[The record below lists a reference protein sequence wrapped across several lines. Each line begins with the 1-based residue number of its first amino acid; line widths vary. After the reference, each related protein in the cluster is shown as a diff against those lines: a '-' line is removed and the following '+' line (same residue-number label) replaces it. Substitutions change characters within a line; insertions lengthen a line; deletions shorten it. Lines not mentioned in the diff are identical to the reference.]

1 MDRLSTVLS
10 AISHPSRR
18 AIIKRLATGPARV
31 TEIAEPFAMS
41 LNSISKHLKVLEQAG
56 LIRRERQWRDHVIA
70 IQGAPL
76 REVAGWLH
84 EYERFWNERLDQ
96 FEQFFKDKK
105 TTTKNKEK
113 KK

>member
-1 MDRLSTVLS
+1 MDRLSNVLS

-56 LIRRERQWRDHVIA
+56 LIRRERQWRDHVIE

-76 REVAGWLH
+76 REVVSWLH

-105 TTTKNKEK
+105 ITTKNKEK